1 MPSEWKAGDGAYFD
15 PSQVVGAKGFSL
27 GEILVPI
34 DELPKKIKVLV
45 ISVEGDSATIAID
58 GGKKD
63 GAIGRAYT
71 KNLIPFLGW
80 HAR

>member
-1 MPSEWKAGDGAYFD
+1 MPSEWKVGDGAFFD
-15 PSQVVGAKGFSL
+15 PSQVVGGKGFSL
-27 GEILVPI
+27 GGILVPI
-34 DELPKKIKVLV
+34 ADLPKKIQVLV
-45 ISVEGDSATIAID
+45 ISVEGDGANIAID

-71 KNLIPFLGW
+71 KNLIPFFGW